1 MKAFTQNLAVKIIS
15 FLLCVLLVFFL
26 FFSVIGVYL
35 MFENDVYYDGGEGL
49 KEQIYNS
56 YSEKYYAAVE
66 DMLHIKLTEGV
77 DAEWFKERFD
87 PQNTNF
93 RYEAIGESGNV
104 YASNMSDDL
113 PTVAVREAKIKVFI
127 STDGVEQWHYARL
140 SAESG
145 GDAAYEYIHKFE
157 QNGDKYVTS
166 HELSTDSSGILLKL
180 KYREGSY
187 DYVTVKSSVLK
198 TPVKK
203 DILYFGLQLADFAI
217 EIRETI
223 FIYMIIAGVLLIFLL
238 IVLIC
243 GAGHKKGVDGIYI
256 SKFNKIPLDLYL
268 ALNCILAFV
277 AIEVYCDIAYSDFE
291 AIVGLC
297 ILVPLF
303 TSMLLGIVVS
313 FSARIK
319 SETWHKYTVV
329 YFVLKYLFIGIRAIF
344 RWTVYFISKIPL
356 FYKTLLVIL
365 LLTFLEILFL
375 LFGLNEYLLLWV
387 IEKIVITPFVIYCVL
402 CMRKLQTSARKL
414 AQGDT
419 GYKTDTGYMLFDF
432 KEHGENLNGISNG
445 LELAVEENV
454 RSERM
459 KTELITNVS
468 HDIKTPLTSVINYVD
483 LLKKE
488 GLDSKNAPEYLS
500 IIDKHSARLKRLT
513 EDLVEASK
521 ASTGNVRINYDN
533 TNINVLLNQTVGE
546 FEEKLAEKRLSLV
559 IDVPEEELVV
569 RADGRHLWRV
579 FDNLMNNIC
588 KYSMPDTRVYIS
600 AQKADE
606 RVKVVFKNIS
616 REELNIMPSELT
628 ERFVRGD
635 KSRNTEGSGLGLSIA
650 KSLVELQGGIF
661 EIHIDGD
668 LFKVTVTI

>member
-35 MFENDVYYDGGEGL
+35 MFKNDVYYDGGEGL

-87 PQNTNF
+87 PKNTNF

-198 TPVKK
+198 IPVKK

-223 FIYMIIAGVLLIFLL
+223 FIYMIAAGVLLIFLL

-319 SETWHKYTVV
+319 SETWYKYTVI

-432 KEHGENLNGISNG
+432 KEHGEYLNGISNG

-488 GLDSKNAPEYLS
+488 GLDSQNAPEYLS

-559 IDVPEEELVV
+559 IDVPEEELVI

-588 KYSMPDTRVYIS
+588 KYSMPDTRVYVS